1 MKKAINKQE
10 RHEILLAVVV
20 ASAVPAAQKIIDSLT
35 QLRLQVHG
43 VLLNNW
49 EDQYPGISKAD
60 QLSLLQSRGANS
72 LSFRPSIYALGE
84 PNLDGTESKKCIGE
98 FGKVAWQNSGTDAE
112 KQRLA
117 TLASR
122 LMQNCTGAAGIVSE
136 SVTSGW
142 NSSVQINHSYADII
156 QGHQPGYLYE
166 AGLGVPDDLDAVA
179 NEAFVFLNEKIA
191 GLLHELKDLF
201 FSCETAYQALSS
213 AIAPV
218 KTAARLAEL
227 MPEAVKHFPASLMYV
242 KPTKQLADPKAI
254 NEIRAKLKKGL
265 PI

>member
-1 MKKAINKQE
+1 MKKAINKAE
-10 RHEILLAVVV
+10 RQEILLAVVI

-49 EDQYPGISKAD
+49 GDQYPGISRAD

-98 FGKVAWQNSGTDAE
+98 FGNVAWKNSGTLAE
-112 KQRLA
+112 KDRLA

-122 LMQNCTGAAGIVSE
+122 LLQNCTGAPGVVSE
-136 SVTSGW
+136 SVTNGW
-142 NSSVQINHSYADII
+142 NSSVQLSKSYTDII
-156 QGHQPGYLYE
+156 QGHQPDQLYE
-166 AGLGVPDDLDAVA
+166 TGLETPDPMEQAYNDVLVG
-179 NEAFVFLNEKIA
+179 LNDKVCA
-191 GLLHELKDLF
+191 LLHELKDLI
-201 FSCETAYQALSS
+201 FSCETAYQALST

-218 KTAARLAEL
+218 KTAAQLAEL
-227 MPEAVKHFPASLMYV
+227 MPEAVKHFPASLTYV
-242 KPTKQLADPKAI
+242 KPTKELADPKAI